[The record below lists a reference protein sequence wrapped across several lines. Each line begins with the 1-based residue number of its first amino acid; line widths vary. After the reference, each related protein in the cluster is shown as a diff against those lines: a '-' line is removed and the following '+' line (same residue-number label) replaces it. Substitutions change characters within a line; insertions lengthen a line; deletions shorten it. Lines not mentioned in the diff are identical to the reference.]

1 MHSAA
6 FRTGVRESF
15 GVPGGVLAASYLGF
29 GALAYSSSIP
39 VWIVIASTIT
49 IWALPGQLV
58 MVDMW
63 QIGAPL
69 IAILLAVMLTNARF
83 LPMTVTLMPVIRHR
97 GHRTW
102 VYYIAAQCIAMS
114 SWVICMRR
122 GPEMPARERVAY
134 LCGLAV
140 GFIVIGVCAGV
151 VGYYIAESIPQVMQI
166 GMVFLAPVYFFV
178 FLIVEVRSRLV
189 AVSLACGG
197 IAGPLLYLLTPQW
210 SVLLAGFI
218 GGTLAYAFH
227 RTLERLR
234 G

>member
-1 MHSAA
+1 MQSAA

-15 GVPGGVLAASYLGF
+15 GVPGGVLAATYIGF
-29 GALAYSSSIP
+29 GALAFSSGIP

-63 QIGAPL
+63 QIGAPT

-83 LPMTVTLMPVIRHR
+83 LPMTVTVMPVIRDRRHPE
-97 GHRTW
+97 W
-102 VYYIAAQCIAMS
+102 LYYVAAQCVAMS
-114 SWVICMRR
+114 SWIICMRR
-122 GPEMPARERVAY
+122 GPELPAPDRLAY

-140 GFIVIGVCAGV
+140 GFIAIGVCAGV
-151 VGYYIAESIPQVMQI
+151 IGYYIAESIPPVAQI
-166 GMVFLAPVYFFV
+166 GMVFLAPVYFVV
-178 FLIVEVRSRLV
+178 FLIVEIRTRLV
-189 AVSLACGG
+189 AIALACGG
-197 IAGPLLYLLTPQW
+197 IAGPLFYLLTPQW

-218 GGTLAYAFH
+218 GGTLAYALQ
-227 RTLERLR
+227 RTLGRAR

>member
-1 MHSAA
+1 MQSAA

-15 GVPGGVLAASYLGF
+15 GVPGGVLAATYIGF
-29 GALAYSSSIP
+29 GALAFSSGIP

-63 QIGAPL
+63 QIGAPM

-83 LPMTVTLMPVIRHR
+83 LPMTVTLMPVIRDR
-97 GHRTW
+97 GHPEW
-102 VYYIAAQCIAMS
+102 FYYLAAQCVAMS
-114 SWVICMRR
+114 SWIICMRR
-122 GPEMPARERVAY
+122 GPELPAPDRVAY
-134 LCGLAV
+134 LCGLAA
-140 GFIVIGVCAGV
+140 GFIAIGVCAGI
-151 VGYYIAESIPQVMQI
+151 VGYYIAESIPPVAQI
-166 GMVFLAPVYFFV
+166 GMVFLAPVYFVV
-178 FLIVEVRSRLV
+178 FLIVEVRTRMV
-189 AVSLACGG
+189 AIALACGG

-218 GGTLAYAFH
+218 GGTFAYALQ
-227 RTLERLR
+227 RTLGRAR

>member
-1 MHSAA
+1 MHTAA
-6 FRTGVRESF
+6 FRTGVREAL
-15 GVPGGVLAASYLGF
+15 GVPGAVLGATYVGF
-29 GALAYSSSIP
+29 GALAYANGIS

-63 QIGAPL
+63 QIGAPM

-97 GHRTW
+97 GHRAW
-102 VYYIAAQCIAMS
+102 VYYLAAQCVAMS

-122 GPEMPARERVAY
+122 GPEMPASHRLAF
-134 LCGLAV
+134 LCGLAA
-140 GFIVIGVCAGV
+140 GFIAIGVCAGT

-178 FLIVEVRSRLV
+178 FLIVEVRTRLV
-189 AVSLACGG
+189 AIALACGG
-197 IAGPLLYLLTPQW
+197 VAGPLLYVVTPQW

-227 RTLERLR
+227 RTLERA
-234 G
+234 GG

>member
-15 GVPGGVLAASYLGF
+15 GVPGGVLAASYIGF
-29 GALAYSSSIP
+29 GALAYSSGIP

-63 QIGAPL
+63 QIGAPM

-97 GHRTW
+97 SHRPW
-102 VYYIAAQCIAMS
+102 VYYLAAQCVAMS

-122 GPEMPARERVAY
+122 GPEMPARERIAY

-140 GFIVIGVCAGV
+140 GFIAIGVCGGT
-151 VGYYIAESIPQVMQI
+151 VGYYIAESIPKVMQI

-178 FLIVEVRSRLV
+178 FLIVEVRTRLV

-197 IAGPLLYLLTPQW
+197 VAGPLLYLVTPQW

-218 GGTLAYAFH
+218 GGTLAFALH
-227 RTLERLR
+227 RTLERSR
-234 G
+234 A

>member
-1 MHSAA
+1 MQSAA

-15 GVPGGVLAASYLGF
+15 GVPGGVLAATYIGF
-29 GALAYSSSIP
+29 GALAFSSGIP
-39 VWIVIASTIT
+39 VWIVVASTIT

-63 QIGAPL
+63 QLGAPM

-83 LPMTVTLMPVIRHR
+83 LPMTVTLMPEIRDRSHPE
-97 GHRTW
+97 W
-102 VYYIAAQCIAMS
+102 VYYVAAQCVAMS

-122 GPEMPARERVAY
+122 GHEMPAPERIAY
-134 LCGLAV
+134 LGGLAA
-140 GFIVIGVCAGV
+140 GFIAIGVVAGT

-178 FLIVEVRSRLV
+178 FLIVEIRTRLV
-189 AVSLACGG
+189 AIALICGG
-197 IAGPLLYLLTPQW
+197 MAGPLLYLVTPQW

-218 GGTLAYAFH
+218 GGTLAFA
-227 RTLERLR
+227 LNRLLDR
-234 G
+234 AHV

>member
-15 GVPGGVLAASYLGF
+15 GVPGGVLAASYVGF
-29 GALAYSSSIP
+29 GALAYSSAIP

-69 IAILLAVMLTNARF
+69 IAILLAVMVTNARF
-83 LPMTVTLMPVIRHR
+83 LPMAVTLMPVIRDHNHR
-97 GHRTW
+97 PW
-102 VYYIAAQCIAMS
+102 VYYAAAQCIAMS
-114 SWVICMRR
+114 SWIICMRR
-122 GPEMPARERVAY
+122 GPEMPAPERITY
-134 LCGLAV
+134 LCGLAA
-140 GFIVIGVCAGV
+140 GFIAIGVVGGV
-151 VGYYIAESIPQVMQI
+151 VGYYIAGSIPQVMQI

-178 FLIVEVRSRLV
+178 FLIVEVRTRLV
-189 AVSLACGG
+189 AIALACGG
-197 IAGPLLYLLTPQW
+197 IAGPLLYLMTPQW

-218 GGTLAYAFH
+218 GGTLAFALH
-227 RTLERLR
+227 RALERSR

>member
-29 GALAYSSSIP
+29 GALAYSGGIP
-39 VWIVIASTIT
+39 VWLVIASTIT

-97 GHRTW
+97 DHREW
-102 VYYIAAQCIAMS
+102 VYYLAAQCIAMS
-114 SWVICMRR
+114 SWIICMRR
-122 GPEMPARERVAY
+122 GPEMPERERVAY
-134 LCGLAV
+134 LCGLAA
-140 GFIVIGVCAGV
+140 GFIAIGVCAGT
-151 VGYYIAESIPQVMQI
+151 VGYYIAESIPKVMQI
-166 GMVFLAPVYFFV
+166 GMVFLAPVYFVV
-178 FLIVEVRSRLV
+178 FLVVEVRTRLV
-189 AVSLACGG
+189 AIALASGG
-197 IAGPLLYLLTPQW
+197 IAGPLLYLVTPQW

-218 GGTLAYAFH
+218 GGTLTFAIH
-227 RTLERLR
+227 KSLERMR
-234 G
+234 A